1 MSVYLR
7 DLQSVQHEK
16 SPESQSLWPSTDPIT
31 ICFPPIG
38 CWDMTIFD
46 IAIIKMWIYFPVIK
60 KKEINIQVLGRF
72 YCLVIAMLSGLKFDY
87 TSIVHVYFR
96 QCLLSVILS
105 LTSPE
110 FTYIRFDCRLKMYL
124 HVYTTCGEAD
134 TMRRSCFILAN
145 ISLLRGKLPLSSQL
159 TFLFSVAD
167 YIILLCGQFPFLPW
181 PHLLFDLL
189 HSPLWPNFFFVAYF
203 PSFMAF
209 ITFLH
214 KDLKLSFRTSM
225 LKTTINID
233 FSLNNFILKKKTCYV
248 RIQLILFIISANFEV
263 RWKHRLI
270 Q

>member
-1 MSVYLR
+1 MFVYLR

-72 YCLVIAMLSGLKFDY
+72 YCLVIAMLSGLKFGY

-110 FTYIRFDCRLKMYL
+110 FIYIWFDSRLKMYFTCIYYLWGSWHYAKKLL
-124 HVYTTCGEAD
+124 HSGQHFSPPWQTSLIFATY
-134 TMRRSCFILAN
+134 FP
-145 ISLLRGKLPLSSQL
+145 LLRCWLH
-159 TFLFSVAD
+159 
-167 YIILLCGQFPFLPW
+167 LLCGQFPFLPW

-189 HSPLWPNFFFVAYF
+189 HSPLWPISSSWPTSLLSW
-203 PSFMAF
+203 PSS
-209 ITFLH
+209 
-214 KDLKLSFRTSM
+214 LSSI
-225 LKTTINID
+225 KT
-233 FSLNNFILKKKTCYV
+233 
-248 RIQLILFIISANFEV
+248 
-263 RWKHRLI
+263 
-270 Q
+270 